1 MKRTLIRLGVFLA
14 VFLISVTVVSKIV
27 NRGNTDLTAEM
38 RPATLPVLYMNVN
51 GEYVNC
57 LHGYTFEMEGNYLRG
72 SLTPLQAN
80 RTVSFKAD
88 TYGSTVSKVAYEVRS
103 MDMQRLIEN
112 TELSGFSYANDVI
125 TATIPIKDLIDDD
138 TEYLLIIKLTT
149 GSGKEIRYYSRI
161 INEAEIYLSEKMD
174 FVRDFS
180 AQTFDQ
186 EAAKSLV
193 PYMESN
199 SEGDNSS
206 YGYVNIHSSFHQL
219 TWGELQPIVVTEKE
233 LDILEIDA
241 LNASMELSY
250 RVQIQSELYN
260 VKEFFRIRRGS
271 ERIYL
276 MEYERHMDQIFDED
290 KSVLV
295 NGKILHGILDEKLQY
310 MENSDASVYCF
321 VQQNALYSFN
331 SSTNNLAKLYSF
343 WNKENDDTRTRYDA
357 HGMKL
362 LSVDEPGNIR
372 FLVYG
377 YMNRGIHEG
386 EVGVAMY
393 YYDSVIN
400 SVEEELYI
408 PYEKSYNM
416 LKQDIDCLS
425 YVNTRGRFYL
435 MLDGTVYSINMES
448 RRVEAVET
456 GLDENRFASSKDNS
470 MIAWQTGKELQ
481 EFQTIHLFSLDA
493 LVPVEINADEGGM
506 IVPLGFMGQDFIYGA
521 ARMSDVTTDASGRTL
536 VPMYALRIQ
545 NIEGKLLKEYQQNN
559 IYILDVKI
567 TENMI
572 ILNRISRNEETG
584 EYEEA
589 LEDQI
594 MNNQP
599 QEATKNVYTSVVTDE
614 METTWQTVLAKT
626 PSSDTIKLLTPR
638 EVIFEGSRALALD
651 VEDTV
656 NRYYVYVMGEIAEI
670 YVDAAQAVN
679 HASEVFGV
687 VVNKNCSYIWESGN
701 RKTKIQLEKVE
712 EKQATEE
719 LSSTAICLDTMLKQE
734 EVFKDTAALL
744 NENTVLSVLENNME
758 AVVLDLTGCPLNA
771 VLYYVSKGY
780 PVMATVDGGEAV
792 LIVGYDEKNTII
804 FDPIEGKI
812 AKKGM
817 NDSREWFEN
826 NGNKFITYVK

>member
-1 MKRTLIRLGVFLA
+1 MKRTLIRLGAFLA

-51 GEYVNC
+51 DEYVNC
-57 LHGYTFEMEGNYLRG
+57 LHGYTSEMEGNYLRG

-80 RTVSFKAD
+80 RTVSVKVD
-88 TYGSTVSKVAYEVRS
+88 TYGAVISGIAYEVRS
-103 MDMQRLIEN
+103 MDMQRLIED
-112 TELSGFSYANDVI
+112 TKLSGFSYENDVI
-125 TATIPIKDLIDDD
+125 TATIPIKDLIEDD
-138 TEYLLIIKLTT
+138 TEYMLVIKLTT
-149 GSGKEIRYYSRI
+149 GSGEEIRYYSRI

-174 FVRDFS
+174 FVKDFS
-180 AQTFDQ
+180 AQTFDK

-206 YGYVNIHSSFHQL
+206 YGYVDIHSSFNQL
-219 TWGELQPIVVTEKE
+219 TWGELQPTVVTEKD

-241 LNASMELSY
+241 LNASMKLSY
-250 RVQIQSELYN
+250 RVSIQNELYN
-260 VKEFFRIRRGS
+260 VKEFFRLRRGS

-276 MEYERHMDQIFDED
+276 MEYERYMDQIFDED
-290 KSVLV
+290 QNVLV
-295 NGKILHGILDEKLQY
+295 KGKILHGILNENLQY
-310 MENSDASVYCF
+310 VENSDASVYCF

-331 SSTNNLAKLYSF
+331 TSTNNLAKLYSF
-343 WNKENDDTRTRYDA
+343 WDKENDDARTRYDA
-357 HGMKL
+357 HGIKL
-362 LSVDEPGNIR
+362 LSVDEPGNVR

-408 PYEKSYNM
+408 PYKKSYNM

-448 RRVEAVET
+448 KKVETIET
-456 GLDENRFASSKDNS
+456 GLNENRFVASKDNS
-470 MIAWQTGKELQ
+470 MIAWQTGKELS
-481 EFQTIHLFSLDA
+481 EFQTLHLFDLNA
-493 LVPVEINADEGGM
+493 LVPVEITADAGSI

-521 ARMSDVTTDASGRTL
+521 ARTDDITTDASGRTV

-545 NIEGKLLKEYQQNN
+545 NIAGELLKEYRQDN
-559 IYILDVKI
+559 IYILDVEI
-567 TENMI
+567 TDNMI
-572 ILNRISRNEETG
+572 VLNRVSKNEETG
-584 EYEEA
+584 FYEA
-589 LEDQI
+589 ATKDQI

-599 QEATKNVYTSVVTDE
+599 QEATKNAYTSVVTEE
-614 METTWQTVLAKT
+614 METTYQTVLAKA

-656 NRYYVYVMGEIAEI
+656 SRYYVYVMGDIAGI
-670 YVDAAQAVN
+670 YADAAEAVN
-679 HASEVFGV
+679 RASEVFGV
-687 VVNKNCSYIWESGN
+687 VVNKKCAYIWESGN
-701 RKTKIQLEKVE
+701 RKTKTQLEGVE
-712 EKQATEE
+712 EVQADEG

-734 EVFKDTAALL
+734 EVFKDTAVLL

-758 AVVLDLTGCPLNA
+758 AAVLDLTGCPLNS

-804 FDPIEGKI
+804 FDPLEGKI